1 MRLSTIVF
9 LITFCFFT
17 SSQSQSI
24 NKLSDSVSFYT
35 SFTDIT
41 IEKTLDS
48 TTISNAGIIIN
59 SKDYLINGVGS
70 YDNISLYGD
79 NTDTEFT
86 IYNIKSDPKYARKL
100 NNSPKD
106 TDSLFIVLDTIYGWG
121 LYMKVYIDQ
130 ETNHSGVIVPTW
142 TNSTFG
148 YVSVLEHGYINIAAI
163 LPVGL
168 NINIVLRDS
177 INFNEQDTIYLSASE
192 AIHQINYEP
201 VDKNGNPLGNLGGE
215 FNNKF
220 SLVFDLSNGGFFA
233 TNWSWYGYSDY
244 FISDYHGEID
254 LYFGSSL
261 YQFDSGFP
269 SYLIEYPE
277 FDSITQSISLSNEP
291 NKLANA
297 VLNYTYYAKRDF
309 NKIGF
314 GNFSKHIYNTGN
326 YFVGGILLF
335 QEKPADT
342 YWEGE
347 LFMDMQ
353 DSDKFGYCLQNYMGY
368 VEDGNYFHYI
378 ASPYYDEYNDSIAGF
393 WGLIPEEDTHYINDY
408 DTLFFGKGASFYWS
422 SWSNFSERISCYSD
436 NMGIFGNYFYQN
448 YNTDT
453 YKIKDKDG
461 NIIIEGSGLEI
472 FANGLEAEQYTVEL
486 TNSFCPFDGY
496 VGSSSLSVTFDKSKY
511 DPNPPPV
518 SRIQLLNNDNTMK
531 YHFEF
536 GEDVLLKFSASD
548 FIGYNEGH
556 VGIGFQPVVDSLTT
570 VSIKSHYSADWSDV
584 DIQKIYGDSII
595 GSQYKA
601 DLSTFLTVDSAMYDL
616 KIYVED
622 YSGNSSEYTFNPAF
636 IYGDFMVGIP
646 DKPNNS
652 ELNEHILITPNP
664 AHDFITISNIV
675 ATKRTPVTYE
685 ILSTIGRIAKK
696 GELSINTSNASIN
709 ISDLTNGLYI
719 IVLYTNNNLLK
730 MSKIIKM

>member
-1 MRLSTIVF
+1 M
-9 LITFCFFT
+9 TFCFFT
-17 SSQSQSI
+17 NSQSQSI
-24 NKLSDSVSFYT
+24 TKLSDNVSFYT
-35 SFTDIT
+35 SFADMT
-41 IEKTLDS
+41 IEKALDS
-48 TTISNAGIIIN
+48 ITNSNDGMIIN
-59 SKDYLINGVGS
+59 SKDYLINDVGF
-70 YDNISLYGD
+70 YDNISLYRD
-79 NTDTEFT
+79 NTDKEFT
-86 IYNIKSDPKYARKL
+86 IYNIKSDPKHAGKQ
-100 NNSPKD
+100 NNSLKGS
-106 TDSLFIVLDTIYGWG
+106 DSLFIVLDTIYGWG

-130 ETNHSGVIVPTW
+130 ETNYSGVIVPTW
-142 TNSTFG
+142 INSTLG

-177 INFNEQDTIYLSASE
+177 INFYEQDTIYLSASE

-201 VDKNGNPLGNLGGE
+201 IDKNGNPLGNLGGE

-220 SLVFDLSNGGFFA
+220 SLVFDLANGGFVSS
-233 TNWSWYGYSDY
+233 NWSWYGYSDY

-277 FDSITQSISLSNEP
+277 YDSITQSISLSNEP

-314 GNFSKHIYNTGN
+314 GNFRKHISYTGN

-368 VEDGNYFHYI
+368 VNDGDYFHYI
-378 ASPYYDEYNDSIAGF
+378 ASPYYDEHNDSIAGF
-393 WGLIPEEDTHYINDY
+393 WGLIPDEDVHYINNN
-408 DTLFFGKGASFYWS
+408 DTLFFGKGTSFYWS

-461 NIIIEGSGLEI
+461 NTIIEGSGLEI
-472 FANGLEAEQYTVEL
+472 FATGLEPEEYTVEL
-486 TNSFCPFDGY
+486 TNSFCPFDEY
-496 VGSSSLSVTFDKSKY
+496 IGSSSLFVTFDKSKY

-518 SRIQLLNNDNTMK
+518 SRIQLLNNNTMK

-536 GEDVLLKFSASD
+536 GEEVFLKFSASD

-556 VGIGFQPVVDSLTT
+556 IGTGFQPVVDSLTK
-570 VSIKSHYSADWSDV
+570 VLIRKHYNTNWEEV
-584 DIQKIYGDSII
+584 DCEKIFNDSII
-595 GSQYKA
+595 GFQYKSN
-601 DLSTFLTVDSAMYDL
+601 LSDFLVADSAMYDL

-622 YSGNSSEYTFNPAF
+622 FSGNSSEYTFNPAF
-636 IYGDFMVGIP
+636 IYGNFMVSIP
-646 DKPNNS
+646 DEPNIF
-652 ELNEHILITPNP
+652 NEQISFTPNP
-664 AHDFITISNIV
+664 AHNEIFINNIE
-675 ATKRTPVTYE
+675 AEKDASSTYKIINTKGLVV
-685 ILSTIGRIAKK
+685 KK
-696 GELSINTSNASIN
+696 GVLSRNTSSVSIN

-719 IVLYTNNNLLK
+719 IVLYKKNNLLK
-730 MSKIIKM
+730 TSKILKM